1 MAPVIAGEP
10 GPEHEQPGGQ
20 RQQTCG
26 VELVEE
32 GPRQGQQRKAA
43 YPAWPHL
50 TALRVELFEGK
61 AKEKSRPRSKRK
73 LTKGWEIV
81 ITQPWS
87 VGAGASGGGDQRQDR
102 PRAGWAPESNRSI
115 GQLSPSR

>member
-1 MAPVIAGEP
+1 VAPVIAGEP

-26 VELVEE
+26 VELVEQ

-61 AKEKSRPRSKRK
+61 AKEKSQ
-73 LTKGWEIV
+73 TKE
-81 ITQPWS
+81 T
-87 VGAGASGGGDQRQDR
+87 
-102 PRAGWAPESNRSI
+102 
-115 GQLSPSR
+115 SPMP